1 MGEPRCFHVVSACRR
16 VRTCA
21 IALALVGTVSLVVA
35 CSGDTTEGT
44 GIAPT
49 MSVPMTPATP
59 GSETTTTSSPSVPQ
73 VSLVQVF
80 GGSVSADENPT
91 AEFVGN
97 APDVD
102 ESGMAAVTIGSSGF
116 VAGGFSHTVAVGGTD
131 AAVWVSPDGRSWQ
144 RVADEG
150 GVFGDAMSVNGAES
164 DQFISDVAGGNL
176 GVVAVGADGRV
187 LDFDA
192 AVWFSSDGAV
202 WERSPDDSSVLGGD
216 GNQFMHA
223 VIQVGGLVV
232 AVGESDDEAAAWV
245 SEDGRQ
251 WSHAEVADDS
261 DGVVDPSVMLDV
273 AATSDGLIAVGGAG
287 VDSHSA
293 VWLSADGFTWS
304 RLPDSMA
311 GQQSGFETG
320 MRPMTAVALGE
331 QGVVAIGA
339 QLLPDEDPS
348 YADSSTSGPLVWR
361 SADGVVWELLD
372 ATFVELPEERESSRY
387 AYVKRGSPVVLEDVI
402 LVGDWL
408 LAIGRYES
416 APSAGALPDFVTL
429 WASGDGGVTWEIAD
443 ETNFEPA
450 ELWKPPE
457 LWRGARALSRSADSV
472 VVVGIDSVP
481 AGEHPEYGWT
491 AWAITPSVWIADL
504 PAS

>member
-1 MGEPRCFHVVSACRR
+1 MRLCTLRWSVP
-16 VRTCA
+16 
-21 IALALVGTVSLVVA
+21 LDLVVLLLVVTVA
-35 CSGDTTEGT
+35 MLLLAGCVGDVTDTTGT
-44 GIAPT
+44 PT
-49 MSVPMTPATP
+49 ASTLGVPATDAATDL
-59 GSETTTTSSPSVPQ
+59 ETTTTSSPSVPQ

-91 AEFVGN
+91 AEFVGPM
-97 APDVD
+97 PDVD

-216 GNQFMHA
+216 GYQFMHA

-293 VWLSADGFTWS
+293 
-304 RLPDSMA
+304 
-311 GQQSGFETG
+311 
-320 MRPMTAVALGE
+320 
-331 QGVVAIGA
+331 
-339 QLLPDEDPS
+339 
-348 YADSSTSGPLVWR
+348 
-361 SADGVVWELLD
+361 
-372 ATFVELPEERESSRY
+372 
-387 AYVKRGSPVVLEDVI
+387 
-402 LVGDWL
+402 
-408 LAIGRYES
+408 
-416 APSAGALPDFVTL
+416 
-429 WASGDGGVTWEIAD
+429 
-443 ETNFEPA
+443 
-450 ELWKPPE
+450 
-457 LWRGARALSRSADSV
+457 
-472 VVVGIDSVP
+472 
-481 AGEHPEYGWT
+481 
-491 AWAITPSVWIADL
+491 
-504 PAS
+504 